1 MVCCDALDR
10 VFMSRHYA
18 TWYTVHYVAM
28 LAAMHI
34 YTICTLYGVDYLI
47 RFLFAWLQVHLC
59 SEGGITVQL

>member
-1 MVCCDALDR
+1 
-10 VFMSRHYA
+10 MSRHYA